1 MTVKSY
7 YDAYWS
13 EHGFCPANPLV
24 EPVRGIL
31 DGRVTPSTDCLDVG
45 CGDGRTTQWL
55 AQRARSYVGVDVSES
70 AVRAARLR
78 GMDARLVADA
88 AVLPFA
94 DQSFDAVL
102 CIEVLEHLFDPEA
115 AAAEIR
121 RVLRPGGTLVAT
133 VPNCA
138 FWRRRVDLL
147 MGRWNPFGDLDSVA
161 KPWRD
166 PHIRFFTQDALHR
179 MLLAAGYSTAVVSGH
194 AGGFVHSLPGL
205 PAARRA
211 SETSVLY
218 RSAER
223 WRPSLLGL
231 RLHALATR

>member
-13 EHGFCPANPLV
+13 EDGFLPANPLV
-24 EPVRGIL
+24 EPFRGII
-31 DGRVTPSTDCLDVG
+31 DERVTTSTDCLDVG
-45 CGDGRTTQWL
+45 CGDGRTGLWL
-55 AQRARSYVGVDVSES
+55 ARRARSYVGVDVSES

-88 AVLPFA
+88 ALLPFP
-94 DQSFDAVL
+94 DRSFDVAL
-102 CIEVLEHLFDPEA
+102 CIEVLEHLFDPEG

-121 RVLRPGGTLVAT
+121 RVLRPGGTLVVS

-147 MGRWNPFGDLDSVA
+147 TGRWNPFGDLESVE

-166 PHIRFFTQDALHR
+166 PHIRFFTRAALHR
-179 MLLAAGYSTAVVSGH
+179 MLLCAGYSDAVVSGH
-194 AGGFVHSLPGL
+194 AGGFVHSMPGL
-205 PAARRA
+205 PAATRT
-211 SETSVLY
+211 SGTSVLY

-223 WRPSLLGL
+223 RLPSLLGL